1 MIEKTGSYTYIQ
13 EILENLQGN
22 YEAETIASMA
32 VSLDVKK
39 ELEAKLYPNFAE
51 RWIWMSVKTSAEIIV
66 FVSGITRKGGGAEGL
81 PLPEFLLKSNNIC
94 I

>member
-51 RWIWMSVKTSAEIIV
+51 RWIWMSVKTSAEKIPSEMEVAPPHKRFTQFSALI
-66 FVSGITRKGGGAEGL
+66 KL
-81 PLPEFLLKSNNIC
+81 
-94 I
+94 

>member
-1 MIEKTGSYTYIQ
+1 MIGTTGSHTNIQ

-39 ELEAKLYPNFAE
+39 ELEAKLYANFAE
-51 RWIWMSVKTSAEIIV
+51 RLV
-66 FVSGITRKGGGAEGL
+66 
-81 PLPEFLLKSNNIC
+81 
-94 I
+94 